1 MSKILL
7 TGNDFRLLATRAA
20 VLAKTNASVVC
31 CNAPE
36 AMAVLEQER
45 FDLVVLCH
53 SLEEKQAA
61 EITGK
66 ARQKLPKVKILVVIS
81 DVGNDALYKDT
92 PFDATSSP
100 EPGSLIRSITE
111 LLEKLP
117 NHRLG
122 EPIEA

>member
-7 TGNDFRLLATRAA
+7 AGNDFRLLATRAA
-20 VLAKTNASVVC
+20 VLAKTKANVIC

-36 AMAVLEQER
+36 AMTVLEAES

-53 SLEEKQAA
+53 SLGEKQAI

-66 ARQKLPKVKILVVIS
+66 VRLKLPKVRILMVIS
-81 DVGNDALYKDT
+81 DVANDVLYKGVQ
-92 PFDATSSP
+92 FDATTSP
-100 EPGSLIRSITE
+100 EPGSLIRHATE

-122 EPIEA
+122 EPISV

>member
-7 TGNDFRLLATRAA
+7 AGNDFRLLATRAA
-20 VLAKTNASVVC
+20 VLAKTTANVVC

-36 AMAVLEQER
+36 AMTVLEGES

-53 SLEEKQAA
+53 SLGEKQTT
-61 EITGK
+61 EIANK
-66 ARQKLPKVKILVVIS
+66 VRQKLPKVRILMVLS
-81 DVGNDALYKDT
+81 DAGNDVLYKGT
-92 PFDATSSP
+92 QFDATSSP
-100 EPGSLIRSITE
+100 EPGSLIRRVTE

-122 EPIEA
+122 EPIQA